1 MRIRNSLGVLVVAL
15 VAAAALVLPTA
26 APGAQAAS
34 PGAASAYVP
43 LDTPQRLLDTRLT
56 TGPLGR
62 GATTSV
68 TVSSGAPLPS
78 PGSVTAAVLNLTV
91 VAPAGVGF
99 FTVWPRGVAR
109 PTTSN
114 LNIDEIRSLSGGA
127 VANLVTVPV
136 GPDGIVDVFS
146 SGGGNVVVDLLGY
159 YTPAATATAG
169 RFTPLAA
176 PTRILDTRGAA
187 TFAPNEARRFVVPG
201 AVGASAVAVNVTA
214 VNARAGFWRLYA
226 HGATAPTTSN
236 VNSPGWLIP
245 VANQAIVP
253 VDAQGAI
260 TIFSNQGGDVIID
273 LVGSFTGA
281 AAPASTAGL
290 FVPLAAPTRIVDTR
304 DPARNPLGGTTSVKP
319 GWTIEVPVTSNP
331 VVGRPDVAAVVVNA
345 TAAQTFARGFVTVG
359 TAGAVKPGTAPT
371 TSTMNIVRPA
381 QVLANHAIVP
391 ISTRG
396 FSMYTKGGGNLIAD
410 LAGYY
415 LGAPASAPFGKPVNA
430 APAACWSP
438 TVGYP
443 TTPVGPIVVG
453 SSPKS
458 VAALQNRLLALG
470 FWVRGAD
477 GVYGLTTVQAVMA
490 FQKWKGLPATTVVDA
505 ATATAL
511 NNHLCRPVGGT
522 TSGTLFEVDKGKQIA
537 YVIQNGQVRYVFN
550 VSTGDGKRYDEPN
563 QKYGGR
569 VIGVALTPNGTYRT
583 YREHDLARYEGDLG
597 SLYRPKFIVGG
608 VAVHGAPRVPNYP
621 ASHGC
626 VRVANPVMDLIWSQN
641 LLPLRSTVWI
651 HD

>member
-1 MRIRNSLGVLVVAL
+1 
-15 VAAAALVLPTA
+15 
-26 APGAQAAS
+26 
-34 PGAASAYVP
+34 VP
-43 LDTPQRLLDTRLT
+43 LDVPQRLLDSRTT

-68 TVSSGAPLPS
+68 AVTGAAPLPA
-78 PGSVTAAVLNLTV
+78 PGTVTAAVVNLTV

-136 GPDGIVDVFS
+136 GSDGVIEIFS

-159 YTPAATATAG
+159 YTPSATATSG
-169 RFTPLAA
+169 RFQPLPA
-176 PTRILDTRGAA
+176 PTRVLDTRGSA
-187 TFAPNEARRFVVPG
+187 TFSAGEARRFVVPG
-201 AVGASAVAVNVTA
+201 AAGATAVAVNVTA
-214 VNARAGFWRLYA
+214 VNTAPGFWRLYA
-226 HGATAPTTSN
+226 HGAAAPTTSN
-236 VNSPGWLIP
+236 LNSQGWLIP

-260 TIFSNQGGDVIID
+260 TIFSNKGGDVIID
-273 LVGSFTGA
+273 LVGTFTGA
-281 AAPASTAGL
+281 SAPATTTGL

-304 DPARNPLGGTTSVKP
+304 VPGLNPLGGTTSAKP
-319 GWTIEVPVTSNP
+319 GWSFEVPVASNP
-331 VVGRPDVAAVVVNA
+331 AVARADIGAVVVNA
-345 TAAQTFARGFVTVG
+345 TAAQTYARGFVTVG
-359 TAGAVKPGTAPT
+359 TAGTVKPGTKPT
-371 TSTMNIVRPA
+371 TSTMNVVRPA

-391 ISTRG
+391 VSARG
-396 FSMYTKGGGNLIAD
+396 FSMYTMGGGNLIAD

-415 LGAPASAPFGKPVNA
+415 LGAPAAAPYGKPVNA
-430 APAACWSP
+430 APPACWSP

-443 TTPVGPIVVG
+443 TTPVGPIVIG
-453 SSPKS
+453 SSGKS
-458 VAALQNRLLALG
+458 VAALQQRLLALG
-470 FWVRGAD
+470 FWVRSTD
-477 GVYGLTTVQAVMA
+477 GVYGLTTIQAVMA

-522 TSGTLFEVDKGKQIA
+522 TSGTLFEVDKSKQVA

-569 VIGVALTPNGTYRT
+569 VIGVATTPNGWFRT
-583 YREHDLARYEGDLG
+583 YREHDLVRYEGDLG

-626 VRVANPVMDLIWSQN
+626 VRVANPVMDLIWGQN